1 MGEEQRLVRV
11 KIGRIAN
18 NKVYGFVKMESEQ
31 THKHFLLD
39 FEATSTCQG
48 ELSSLE
54 VDGRKVTIRTED
66 STQA

>member
-1 MGEEQRLVRV
+1 MGEEQRLVRI

-18 NKVYGFVKMESEQ
+18 NKIYGFIKMESEE
-31 THKHFLLD
+31 THRHFLLD

-54 VDGRKVTIRTED
+54 VDGRKVPLHTEI
-66 STQA
+66 STVA